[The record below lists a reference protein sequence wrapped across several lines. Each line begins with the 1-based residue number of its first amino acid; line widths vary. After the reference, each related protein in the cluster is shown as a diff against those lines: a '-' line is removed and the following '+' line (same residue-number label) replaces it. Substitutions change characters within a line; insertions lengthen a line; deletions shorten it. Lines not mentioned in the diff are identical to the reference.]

1 MKDKVESFL
10 FETICHISEFYALA
24 NSETS
29 NMQLK
34 RVHLE
39 DFFDWVDTYCDYCEA
54 FYAIGIFTE
63 EEKDN
68 RIKYVYEKFM

>member
-1 MKDKVESFL
+1 
-10 FETICHISEFYALA
+10 
-24 NSETS
+24 
-29 NMQLK
+29 MQLK

-39 DFFDWVDTYCDYCEA
+39 VFFDWVDTYCDYCEA